1 MTHCQKLVT
10 LCLYWWMI
18 NVDMSTDSF
27 VQDVGDKEF
36 NELLHNESLPVFVD
50 MYADWCVP
58 CKKIAPTVDRL
69 AKEYGERMRFVKVNI
84 DKNPEVARK
93 YFVMSV
99 PTFLILKNKKVQEQM
114 TGANESRLETF
125 VNKHA

>member
-1 MTHCQKLVT
+1 
-10 LCLYWWMI
+10 MI
-18 NVDMSTDSF
+18 NVDMSTDSL

-99 PTFLILKNKKVQEQM
+99 PTFLILKDKKIQEQM